1 MSISSS
7 LNAGVSGLTANASK
21 LATISDNIAN
31 SGTFGYK
38 RADVDFSSLVISQ
51 REGTYAAGGVRIDA
65 YREVDSQGSLVST
78 DNPTDL
84 AIGGR
89 GMLPVTTLADVD
101 TPDANFP
108 LLLTSTGS
116 FRANSEG
123 YLVNEA
129 GLVLMGWPA
138 DPSGDIPVQPRDSS
152 AGLEPVVVNR
162 NQFAASPTTEIT
174 LGANLP
180 AAATQVGASGTPL
193 TISTEYFDNVGA
205 SQTLVSTFTPTVP
218 GSGQSNQWRLTVT
231 DEAQGGAL
239 VGQFDILFD
248 ANTGTGGQILSVDD
262 SAGIGS
268 WDLDTGR
275 VTVGVARG
283 DIDINLGLPGGGSN
297 LTQLSAE
304 FAPSGVTKNGA
315 AVGTLAG
322 VSVDTEGMVVA
333 TYDSG
338 FTRVI
343 YQVPVANVANLNGL
357 DAQDNQAFS
366 VSSESGGLF
375 LWDAGDGPTGE
386 MVSFAREESTA
397 DIANELTQLIETQ
410 RAYSSNASVIR
421 TVDEMLQ
428 ETTNLKR

>member
-7 LNAGVSGLTANASK
+7 LNAGVSGLFANASK

-31 SGTFGYK
+31 SSTYGYK
-38 RADVDFSSLVISQ
+38 RADVDFSSVVISQ
-51 REGTYAAGGVRIDA
+51 RQGTYAAGGVRIDA
-65 YREVDSQGSLVST
+65 FREVDSQGSLVST

-89 GMLPVTTLADVD
+89 GMLPVTALESAD

-116 FRANSEG
+116 FRPNADG
-123 YLVNEA
+123 FLVNEA

-138 DPSGDIPVQPRDSS
+138 DASGTIPAQPRDSS
-152 AGLEPVVVNR
+152 AGLEPIVVNR

-180 AAATQVGASGTPL
+180 AAATQAGAAGTPL

-205 SQTLVSTFTPTVP
+205 SQTLISTFTPNVAGP
-218 GSGQSNQWRLTVT
+218 GQSNTWRLEVT
-231 DEAQGGAL
+231 DQAQGGA
-239 VGQFDILFD
+239 VIGQFDIEFD
-248 ANTGTGGQILSVDD
+248 DSTGFGGQIEDVTAITGTWDD
-262 SAGIGS
+262 T
-268 WDLDTGR
+268 TGLLG
-275 VTVGVARG
+275 VTALRG
-283 DIDINLGLPGGGSN
+283 DINLNIGTPLGGSN

-322 VSVDTEGMVVA
+322 VSVDSEGFVVA

-338 FTRVI
+338 FNRVI

-357 DAQDNQAFS
+357 DAQDNQAFT
-366 VSSESGGLF
+366 VSSASGGVF
-375 LWDAGDGPTGE
+375 FWDAGDGPTGE
-386 MVSFAREESTA
+386 LISFAREESTA

>member
-7 LNAGVSGLTANASK
+7 LNAGVSGLAANASK

-31 SGTFGYK
+31 SSTYGYK
-38 RADVDFSSLVISQ
+38 RADVDFSSVVISQ
-51 REGTYAAGGVRIDA
+51 RQGTYAAGGVRIDA
-65 YREVDSQGSLVST
+65 FREIDSQGSLVST

-89 GMLPVTTLADVD
+89 GMLPVTNIENAD
-101 TPDANFP
+101 TPDATYP

-116 FRANSEG
+116 FRPNSDG
-123 YLVNEA
+123 LLVNEA

-138 DPSGDIPVQPRDSS
+138 DPSGDIPTQPRDSA
-152 AGLEPVVVNR
+152 AGLEPIVVNR

-180 AAATQVGASGTPL
+180 AAATQAGAAGTPL

-205 SQTLVSTFTPTVP
+205 SQTLVSTFTPDVAGP
-218 GSGQSNQWRLTVT
+218 GQSNTWRLEVT
-231 DEAQGGAL
+231 DQAQGGL
-239 VGQFDILFD
+239 VIGQFDIEFD
-248 ANTGTGGQILSVDD
+248 DTTGSGGQILNVTPVTGTWD
-262 SAGIGS
+262 ATTGVLGVTALRGGI
-268 WDLDTGR
+268 DLNIGTP
-275 VTVGVARG
+275 
-283 DIDINLGLPGGGSN
+283 LGGSN

-322 VSVDTEGMVVA
+322 VSVDSEGFVVA

-338 FTRVI
+338 FNRVI

-366 VSSESGGLF
+366 VSSESGGVF
-375 LWDAGDGPTGE
+375 FWDAGDGPTGE
-386 MVSFAREESTA
+386 LISFAREESTA

>member
-7 LNAGVSGLTANASK
+7 LNAGVSGLTSNASK

-31 SGTFGYK
+31 SGTYGYK

-51 REGTYAAGGVRIDA
+51 REGTYSAGGVRIDTF
-65 YREVDSQGSLVST
+65 REVDSQGSLVST

-89 GMLPVTTLADVD
+89 GMLPVTTLANVD
-101 TPDANFP
+101 APDANFP
-108 LLLTSTGS
+108 LQLTSTGS

-138 DPSGDIPVQPRDSS
+138 DPSGDIPVQPRDSA

-180 AAATQVGASGTPL
+180 AAATQAGAAGTPL

-205 SQTLVSTFTPTVP
+205 SQTLVSTFTPNVAGP
-218 GSGQSNQWRLTVT
+218 GQSNEWTLVVT
-231 DEAQGGAL
+231 DEAQGGAV
-239 VGQFDILFD
+239 VGQFAIEFD
-248 ANTGTGGQILSVDD
+248 DTSGSGGQILNVTATTGTYDNTTGL
-262 SAGIGS
+262 ATVAALRGNI
-268 WDLDTGR
+268 DL
-275 VTVGVARG
+275 
-283 DIDINLGLPGGGSN
+283 NLGTGAGNSN

-315 AVGTLAG
+315 AVGSLAG
-322 VSVDTEGMVVA
+322 VSVDTEGYVVA

-343 YQVPVANVANLNGL
+343 YQVPVADVPNLNGL
-357 DAQDNQAFS
+357 AAQDNQAFT
-366 VSSESGGLF
+366 VSPDSGSLF
-375 LWDAGDGPTGE
+375 LWDAGDGPTGA
-386 MVSFAREESTA
+386 MISFAREESTA
-397 DIANELTQLIETQ
+397 DIADELTQLIETQ